1 MSVTINLIGSGRV
14 GQTICHLA
22 SRSGRYQVQDIY
34 NRNIVKA
41 GEAAAFIGT
50 GRVVGKIGDMQPADL
65 WIVTVPDS
73 AIADAATQLA
83 GLGLAPSVA
92 LHCSGFLRAD
102 DMVALAQE
110 GWMLASAHPV
120 FSFADPSVSVEHFA
134 GTLVGTEGDTVAVA
148 RARELFEAAGAR
160 TFQIVSSSKVLYHGA
175 AVIANNLTTVLQAL
189 AREAWAEAGVSE
201 GTICELHEGLLRST
215 LENVIRLGPKAA
227 LTGPAARGD
236 TRVVTE
242 QKLAIAQWHPAAGDV
257 YALLSE
263 MAANLKTGGGTRP
276 GQER

>member
-1 MSVTINLIGSGRV
+1 MSMTINLIGSGRV
-14 GQTICHLA
+14 GQTICRLG
-22 SRSGRYQVQDIY
+22 SQSGSYQVQDIY
-34 NRNIVKA
+34 NRNIGTAK
-41 GEAAAFIGT
+41 EAAAFIGA
-50 GRVVGKIGDMQPADL
+50 GRAVETIGDMHPADL
-65 WIVTVPDS
+65 WLVTVPDG
-73 AIADAATQLA
+73 AIASVAAQMATF
-83 GLGLAPSVA
+83 GLAPSVA

-102 DMVALAQE
+102 EMAALAQE

-134 GTLVGTEGDTVAVA
+134 RTLVGTEGDPGAVA
-148 RARELFEAAGAR
+148 QARELFEAAGAR
-160 TFQIVSSSKVLYHGA
+160 TFEILSSSKALYHGA

-201 GTICELHEGLLRST
+201 DTICELHEGLLRST
-215 LENVIRLGPKAA
+215 LENVLRLGPQAA

-242 QKLAIAQWHPAAGDV
+242 QKAAIAQWHPAAGEV

-263 MAANLKTGGGTRP
+263 MAANLKSGGGTRP